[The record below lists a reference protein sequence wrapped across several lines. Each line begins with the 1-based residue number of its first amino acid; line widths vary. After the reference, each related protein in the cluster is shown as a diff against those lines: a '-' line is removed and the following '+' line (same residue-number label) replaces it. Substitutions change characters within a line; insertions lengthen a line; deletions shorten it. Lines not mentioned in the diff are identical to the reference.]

1 MAVVRMS
8 MAAQPWLAHPL
19 LTSTLSSAGTDGFA
33 QEVITARRI
42 RSGEKAGKIVP
53 RAVELLITA
62 MRPDWTLPAHPLRM
76 GNGLVVEVGRR
87 AESGAAQVFDILPT
101 PHHPLPS
108 RPWPM
113 LLRLQLSW
121 HTHQV
126 PSLDDLA
133 PTARSD
139 TTMWELVLVG
149 QVFPAFAALAKEF
162 VERETADQSLAQDA
176 CDCYSD
182 IVLIGVALAKSGGEW
197 APDLDKEKVVDLM
210 KALETRLP
218 KRWVFPT
225 LTSFAA
231 LTTTEGQE
239 DDGRFP
245 RLQYL
250 SKALQSKSLGGFD
263 KCPEVLSQS
272 SEEHGQY
279 LNLVGRNASLFHKS
293 EIESEKERQKFTTKL
308 HAARNHLSD
317 VYICDTSAAD
327 DDEFSLSQHPSRG
340 IKELANCLYGLLER
354 HWKCRCPQL
363 HSGAS
368 LAVGREARLSLIR
381 HRQLAPKVAVMEATA
396 QSYRPAKFEIL
407 LPVTKHG
414 VQWKVVNVEVKTQR
428 YDEACPK
435 VHYLSFS
442 PRTLLGSSPLLI
454 ARSSQYSMRN
464 GSRSPLGR

>member
-1 MAVVRMS
+1 
-8 MAAQPWLAHPL
+8 
-19 LTSTLSSAGTDGFA
+19 
-33 QEVITARRI
+33 
-42 RSGEKAGKIVP
+42 
-53 RAVELLITA
+53 
-62 MRPDWTLPAHPLRM
+62 
-76 GNGLVVEVGRR
+76 
-87 AESGAAQVFDILPT
+87 
-101 PHHPLPS
+101 
-108 RPWPM
+108 
-113 LLRLQLSW
+113 
-121 HTHQV
+121 
-126 PSLDDLA
+126 
-133 PTARSD
+133 
-139 TTMWELVLVG
+139 MWELVLVG
-149 QVFPAFAALAKEF
+149 QVIPAFAALAKEF

-176 CDCYSD
+176 HECYAD
-182 IVLIGVALAKSGGEW
+182 IVLICQALAKSCGEW
-197 APDLDKEKVVDLM
+197 ASGLSEEIVVDLM

-218 KRWVFPT
+218 KGWVPTT

-231 LTTTEGQE
+231 LTATGGQE
-239 DDGRFP
+239 HDGRFP
-245 RLQYL
+245 RLQDL

-263 KCPEVLSQS
+263 KCPEVLCQS

-293 EIESEKERQKFTTKL
+293 EIKLEKERRRFTTSVR
-308 HAARNHLSD
+308 AAGKHLLD
-317 VYICDTSAAD
+317 VYFRDTSAAD

-354 HWKCRCPQL
+354 HWKCRCPQ
-363 HSGAS
+363 HHWGTS

-396 QSYRPAKFEIL
+396 QSYRPARFEIL

-454 ARSSQYSMRN
+454 ARSSQCSMRS